1 MSKKVVYYI
10 LWLGELKGVG
20 KMFKKFT
27 NGCVKLV
34 QRFLPDAFVFCIILT
49 IVVFIAAMPVAGMNP
64 IEVANAWGSGVWGLL
79 AFSMQMALVLVLGS
93 ALANAPAIKKLIV
106 KLAGVPK
113 KPVGAV
119 AFVTVISAIC
129 CFINWG
135 FGLIIG
141 ALLAKEVAKKIKG
154 LDYRLIIAA
163 AYSGF
168 VIWHAGISGS
178 IPLGMTAL
186 NADGV
191 VDNTAGAVTEIVP
204 TSQTIFSAWNLIM
217 VLAVVVVVAFV
228 NAKMHPDPKDVVSID
243 PKLLEDAPDNTE
255 VKARKDQT
263 PAEKLENSM
272 VLSYI
277 VVVIGAI
284 YLIYYFVNAGSILN
298 ALSLNIVNLIF
309 LILGIAFH
317 KTPISYVRAITESA
331 ESAGGIILQF
341 PFYAGIQGMMV
352 TVGSNGV
359 SLASAISTAFV
370 NISTPRTFPVLCYLA
385 AGIVNFFVPS
395 GGGQWAVQ
403 GPIMMPA
410 GLELGVTPAVTAM
423 GIAWGDAWTNML
435 QPFWALPALGIA
447 GLGARDIMGYC
458 AIVLIASGI
467 VTALGFLFLVPLL
480 A

>member
-1 MSKKVVYYI
+1 
-10 LWLGELKGVG
+10 
-20 KMFKKFT
+20 MFKKFT

-467 VTALGFLFLVPLL
+467 VPALGFLFLVPLL

>member
-1 MSKKVVYYI
+1 
-10 LWLGELKGVG
+10 
-20 KMFKKFT
+20 MFKKFT

-228 NAKMHPDPKDVVSID
+228 NAKMHPDPKDVVSI
-243 PKLLEDAPDNTE
+243 DAPDNTE

>member
-1 MSKKVVYYI
+1 
-10 LWLGELKGVG
+10 
-20 KMFKKFT
+20 MFKKFT

-217 VLAVVVVVAFV
+217 VLAVVIVVAFV

-255 VKARKDQT
+255 VKARKEQT

>member
-1 MSKKVVYYI
+1 
-10 LWLGELKGVG
+10 
-20 KMFKKFT
+20 MFKKFT

-186 NADGV
+186 NANGV

-217 VLAVVVVVAFV
+217 VLAVVIVVAFV

>member
-1 MSKKVVYYI
+1 
-10 LWLGELKGVG
+10 
-20 KMFKKFT
+20 MFKKFT

-217 VLAVVVVVAFV
+217 VAAVVVVVAFV

-243 PKLLEDAPDNTE
+243 PKLLEDAPDNTQ

-317 KTPISYVRAITESA
+317 KTPISYVKAITESA

-352 TVGSNGV
+352 TAGSNGV

-370 NISTPRTFPVLCYLA
+370 SISTPRTFPVLCYLA

-410 GLELGVTPAVTAM
+410 GLQLGVTPAVTAM

>member
-1 MSKKVVYYI
+1 
-10 LWLGELKGVG
+10 
-20 KMFKKFT
+20 MFKKFT

-93 ALANAPAIKKLIV
+93 ALANAPAIKRIIV

-113 KPVGAV
+113 KPAGAV
-119 AFVTVISAIC
+119 AFVTIISAIC

-168 VIWHAGISGS
+168 VIWHSGISGS

-186 NADGV
+186 DVDGTV
-191 VDNTAGAVTEIVP
+191 ANTGGAGTEVVP

-217 VLAVVVVVAFV
+217 VVAVVVVVAIV
-228 NAKMHPDPKDVVSID
+228 NAKMHPDAKDVVSID
-243 PKLLEDAPDNTE
+243 PKLLEDAPEAVET
-255 VKARKDQT
+255 KAKKDRT

-272 VLSYI
+272 ILSYI
-277 VVVIGAI
+277 VVVIGAV

-317 KTPISYVRAITESA
+317 KTPIGYVKAIMESA

-352 TVGSNGV
+352 TAGSNGV
-359 SLASAISTAFV
+359 SLASAISNGFV
-370 NISTPRTFPVLCYLA
+370 SISTPRTFPVLCYLA

-410 GLELGVTPAVTAM
+410 GLKLGVTPAVTAM

-458 AIVLIASGI
+458 AIVLIVSGI

>member
-1 MSKKVVYYI
+1 
-10 LWLGELKGVG
+10 
-20 KMFKKFT
+20 MFKKFT

-352 TVGSNGV
+352 TVGSNGA

>member
-1 MSKKVVYYI
+1 
-10 LWLGELKGVG
+10 
-20 KMFKKFT
+20 MFKKFT

-154 LDYRLIIAA
+154 LDYRLLIAA

>member
-1 MSKKVVYYI
+1 
-10 LWLGELKGVG
+10 
-20 KMFKKFT
+20 MFKKFT

-359 SLASAISTAFV
+359 SLTSAISTAFV

>member
-1 MSKKVVYYI
+1 
-10 LWLGELKGVG
+10 
-20 KMFKKFT
+20 MFKKFT

-93 ALANAPAIKKLIV
+93 ALANAPAIKKLII

>member
-1 MSKKVVYYI
+1 
-10 LWLGELKGVG
+10 
-20 KMFKKFT
+20 MFKKFT

-458 AIVLIASGI
+458 AIVLIVSGI

>member
-1 MSKKVVYYI
+1 
-10 LWLGELKGVG
+10 
-20 KMFKKFT
+20 MFKKFT

-135 FGLIIG
+135 FGLING

>member
-1 MSKKVVYYI
+1 
-10 LWLGELKGVG
+10 
-20 KMFKKFT
+20 MFKKFT

-423 GIAWGDAWTNML
+423 GIAWGDAGTNML

>member
-1 MSKKVVYYI
+1 
-10 LWLGELKGVG
+10 
-20 KMFKKFT
+20 MFKKFT

-93 ALANAPAIKKLIV
+93 ALANAPAIKRIIV

-113 KPVGAV
+113 KPAGAV
-119 AFVTVISAIC
+119 AFVTIISAIC

-168 VIWHAGISGS
+168 VIWHSGISGS

-186 NADGV
+186 DVDGTV
-191 VDNTAGAVTEIVP
+191 ANTGGAVTEIVP

-217 VLAVVVVVAFV
+217 VLAVVLVAIV
-228 NAKMHPDPKDVVSID
+228 NAKMHPDAKDVVSID
-243 PKLLEDAPDNTE
+243 PKLLEDAPEAVET
-255 VKARKDQT
+255 KAKKDRT

-272 VLSYI
+272 ILSYI
-277 VVVIGAI
+277 VVVIGAV

-317 KTPISYVRAITESA
+317 KTPIGYVKAIMESA

-352 TVGSNGV
+352 TAGSNGV
-359 SLASAISTAFV
+359 SLASAISNGFV
-370 NISTPRTFPVLCYLA
+370 SISTPRTFPVLCYLA

-410 GLELGVTPAVTAM
+410 GLKLGVTPAVTAM

-458 AIVLIASGI
+458 AIVLIVSGI

>member
-1 MSKKVVYYI
+1 MLKKI
-10 LWLGELKGVG
+10 S
-20 KMFKKFT
+20 
-27 NGCVKLV
+27 NGCVHIV
-34 QRFLPDAFVFCIILT
+34 QRYLPDPFIFCILLT
-49 IVVFIAAMPVAGMNP
+49 IVVFIAAIPAAGATP
-64 IEVANAWGSGVWGLL
+64 LQVVGFWGKSIWSLL

>member
-1 MSKKVVYYI
+1 
-10 LWLGELKGVG
+10 
-20 KMFKKFT
+20 MFKKFT

-93 ALANAPAIKKLIV
+93 ALANAPAIKRIIV

-113 KPVGAV
+113 KPAGAV
-119 AFVTVISAIC
+119 AFVTIISAIC

-168 VIWHAGISGS
+168 VIWHSGISGS

-186 NADGV
+186 DADGTV
-191 VDNTAGAVTEIVP
+191 ANTGGAVTEVVP

-217 VLAVVVVVAFV
+217 VVAVVVVVAIV
-228 NAKMHPDPKDVVSID
+228 NAKMHPDAKDVVSID
-243 PKLLEDAPDNTE
+243 PKLLEDAPEAVET
-255 VKARKDQT
+255 KAKKDRT

-272 VLSYI
+272 ILSYI
-277 VVVIGAI
+277 VVVIGAV

-317 KTPISYVRAITESA
+317 KTPIGYVKAIMESA

-352 TVGSNGV
+352 TAGSNGV
-359 SLASAISTAFV
+359 SLASAISNGFV
-370 NISTPRTFPVLCYLA
+370 SISTPRTFPVLCYLA

-410 GLELGVTPAVTAM
+410 GLKLGVTPAVTAM

-458 AIVLIASGI
+458 AIVLIVSGI

>member
-1 MSKKVVYYI
+1 MRS
-10 LWLGELKGVG
+10 LW
-20 KMFKKFT
+20 
-27 NGCVKLV
+27 
-34 QRFLPDAFVFCIILT
+34 
-49 IVVFIAAMPVAGMNP
+49 
-64 IEVANAWGSGVWGLL
+64 
-79 AFSMQMALVLVLGS
+79 
-93 ALANAPAIKKLIV
+93 
-106 KLAGVPK
+106 
-113 KPVGAV
+113 
-119 AFVTVISAIC
+119 
-129 CFINWG
+129 
-135 FGLIIG
+135 
-141 ALLAKEVAKKIKG
+141 LLAKEVAKKIKG

>member
-1 MSKKVVYYI
+1 
-10 LWLGELKGVG
+10 
-20 KMFKKFT
+20 MFKKFT

-79 AFSMQMALVLVLGS
+79 AFSMQMALVLVLGI
-93 ALANAPAIKKLIV
+93 AFANAPAIKRIIV

-113 KPVGAV
+113 KPAGAV
-119 AFVTVISAIC
+119 AFVTIISAIC

-168 VIWHAGISGS
+168 VIWHSGISGS

-186 NADGV
+186 DVDGTV
-191 VDNTAGAVTEIVP
+191 ANTGGAVTEIVP

-217 VLAVVVVVAFV
+217 VLAVVVVVAIV
-228 NAKMHPDPKDVVSID
+228 NAKMHPDAKDVVSID
-243 PKLLEDAPDNTE
+243 PKLLEDAPEAVET
-255 VKARKDQT
+255 KAKKDRT

-272 VLSYI
+272 ILSYI
-277 VVVIGAI
+277 VVVIGAV

-317 KTPISYVRAITESA
+317 KTPIGYVKAIMESA

-352 TVGSNGV
+352 TAGSNGV
-359 SLASAISTAFV
+359 SLASAISNGFV
-370 NISTPRTFPVLCYLA
+370 SISTPRTFPELCYLA

-410 GLELGVTPAVTAM
+410 GLKLGVTPAVTAM

-458 AIVLIASGI
+458 AIVLIVSGI

>member
-1 MSKKVVYYI
+1 
-10 LWLGELKGVG
+10 
-20 KMFKKFT
+20 MFKKFT

-93 ALANAPAIKKLIV
+93 ALANAPAIKRIIV

-113 KPVGAV
+113 KPAGAV
-119 AFVTVISAIC
+119 AFVTIISAIC

-168 VIWHAGISGS
+168 VIWHSGISGS

-186 NADGV
+186 DVDGTV
-191 VDNTAGAVTEIVP
+191 ANTGGAVTEVVP

-217 VLAVVVVVAFV
+217 VVAVVVVVAIV
-228 NAKMHPDPKDVVSID
+228 NAKMHPDAKDVVSID
-243 PKLLEDAPDNTE
+243 PKLLEDAPEAVET
-255 VKARKDQT
+255 KAKKDRT

-272 VLSYI
+272 ILSYI
-277 VVVIGAI
+277 VVVIGAV

-317 KTPISYVRAITESA
+317 KTPIGYVKAIMESA

-352 TVGSNGV
+352 TAGSNGV
-359 SLASAISTAFV
+359 SLASAISNGFV
-370 NISTPRTFPVLCYLA
+370 SISTPRTFPVLCYLA

-403 GPIMMPA
+403 GYIMMPA
-410 GLELGVTPAVTAM
+410 GLKLGVTPAVTAM

-458 AIVLIASGI
+458 AIVLIVSGI

>member
-1 MSKKVVYYI
+1 
-10 LWLGELKGVG
+10 
-20 KMFKKFT
+20 MFKKFT

-49 IVVFIAAMPVAGMNP
+49 IIVFIAAMPVAGMNP

>member
-1 MSKKVVYYI
+1 
-10 LWLGELKGVG
+10 
-20 KMFKKFT
+20 MFKKFT

-435 QPFWALPALGIA
+435 QTFWALPALGID
-447 GLGARDIMGYC
+447 GLRARDIMGYC

>member
-1 MSKKVVYYI
+1 
-10 LWLGELKGVG
+10 
-20 KMFKKFT
+20 MFKKFT

-154 LDYRLIIAA
+154 FDYRLIIAA

>member
-1 MSKKVVYYI
+1 
-10 LWLGELKGVG
+10 
-20 KMFKKFT
+20 MFKKFT

-79 AFSMQMALVLVLGS
+79 AFSLQMALVLVLGS

>member
-1 MSKKVVYYI
+1 
-10 LWLGELKGVG
+10 
-20 KMFKKFT
+20 MFKKFT

-93 ALANAPAIKKLIV
+93 ALANAPAIKRLIV

-113 KPVGAV
+113 KPAGAV
-119 AFVTVISAIC
+119 AFVTIISAIC

-168 VIWHAGISGS
+168 VIWHSGISGS

-186 NADGV
+186 DVDGTV
-191 VDNTAGAVTEIVP
+191 ANTGGAVTEVVP

-217 VLAVVVVVAFV
+217 VVAVVVVVAIV
-228 NAKMHPDPKDVVSID
+228 NAKMHPDAKDVVSID
-243 PKLLEDAPDNTE
+243 PKLLEDAPEAVET
-255 VKARKDQT
+255 KAKKDRT

-272 VLSYI
+272 ILSYI
-277 VVVIGAI
+277 VVVIGAV

-317 KTPISYVRAITESA
+317 KTPIGYVKAIMESA

-352 TVGSNGV
+352 TAGSNGV
-359 SLASAISTAFV
+359 SLASAISNGFV
-370 NISTPRTFPVLCYLA
+370 SISTPRTFPVLCYLA

-410 GLELGVTPAVTAM
+410 GLKLGVTPAVTAM

-458 AIVLIASGI
+458 AIVLIVSGI

>member
-1 MSKKVVYYI
+1 
-10 LWLGELKGVG
+10 
-20 KMFKKFT
+20 MFKKFT

-93 ALANAPAIKKLIV
+93 ALANAPAIKRIIV

-113 KPVGAV
+113 KPAGAV
-119 AFVTVISAIC
+119 AFVTIISAIC

-168 VIWHAGISGS
+168 VIWHSGISGS
-178 IPLGMTAL
+178 IPLGMTDL
-186 NADGV
+186 DVDGTV
-191 VDNTAGAVTEIVP
+191 ANTGGAVTEVVP

-217 VLAVVVVVAFV
+217 VVAVVVVVAIV
-228 NAKMHPDPKDVVSID
+228 NAKMHPDAKDVVSID
-243 PKLLEDAPDNTE
+243 PKLLEDAPEAVET
-255 VKARKDQT
+255 KAKKDRT

-272 VLSYI
+272 ILSYI
-277 VVVIGAI
+277 VVVIGAV

-317 KTPISYVRAITESA
+317 KTPIGYVKAIMESA

-352 TVGSNGV
+352 TAGSNGV
-359 SLASAISTAFV
+359 SLASAISNGFV
-370 NISTPRTFPVLCYLA
+370 SISTPRTFPVLCYLA

-410 GLELGVTPAVTAM
+410 GLKLGVTPAVTAM

-458 AIVLIASGI
+458 AIVLIVSGI

>member
-1 MSKKVVYYI
+1 
-10 LWLGELKGVG
+10 
-20 KMFKKFT
+20 MFKKFT

-410 GLELGVTPAVTAM
+410 GLELGFTLITFYFMPATVPGT
-423 GIAWGDAWTNML
+423 GN
-435 QPFWALPALGIA
+435 Q
-447 GLGARDIMGYC
+447 
-458 AIVLIASGI
+458 VLSQYRMQSIQSHSN
-467 VTALGFLFLVPLL
+467 P
-480 A
+480 

>member
-1 MSKKVVYYI
+1 

>member
-1 MSKKVVYYI
+1 
-10 LWLGELKGVG
+10 
-20 KMFKKFT
+20 MFKKFT

-93 ALANAPAIKKLIV
+93 ALANAPAIKRIIV

-113 KPVGAV
+113 KPAGAV
-119 AFVTVISAIC
+119 AFVTIISAIC

-168 VIWHAGISGS
+168 VIWHSGISGS

-186 NADGV
+186 DVDGTV
-191 VDNTAGAVTEIVP
+191 ANTGGAVTEVVP

-217 VLAVVVVVAFV
+217 VVAVVVVVAIV
-228 NAKMHPDPKDVVSID
+228 NAKMHPDAKDVVSID
-243 PKLLEDAPDNTE
+243 PKLLEDAPEAVET
-255 VKARKDQT
+255 KAKKERT

-272 VLSYI
+272 ILSYI
-277 VVVIGAI
+277 VVVIGAV

-317 KTPISYVRAITESA
+317 KTPIGYVKAIMESA

-352 TVGSNGV
+352 TAGSNGV
-359 SLASAISTAFV
+359 SLASAISNGFV
-370 NISTPRTFPVLCYLA
+370 SISTPRTFPVLCYLA

-410 GLELGVTPAVTAM
+410 GLKLGVTPAVTAM

-458 AIVLIASGI
+458 AIVLIVSGI

>member
-1 MSKKVVYYI
+1 
-10 LWLGELKGVG
+10 
-20 KMFKKFT
+20 MFKKFT

-435 QPFWALPALGIA
+435 QPFWALPALGLA
-447 GLGARDIMGYC
+447 GRGARDIMGYC

>member
-1 MSKKVVYYI
+1 M
-10 LWLGELKGVG
+10 WLGELKGVG
-20 KMFKKFT
+20 KLFKKFT

-119 AFVTVISAIC
+119 ACVTVISAIC